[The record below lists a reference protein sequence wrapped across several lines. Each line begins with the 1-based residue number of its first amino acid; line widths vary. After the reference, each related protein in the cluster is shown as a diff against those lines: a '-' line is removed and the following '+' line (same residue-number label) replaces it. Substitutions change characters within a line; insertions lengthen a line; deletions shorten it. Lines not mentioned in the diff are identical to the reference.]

1 MADKIEPK
9 KAQGN
14 LPGGNPAAAHSTDQ
28 PIPVKK
34 PGTRPA
40 AVQRGTPW
48 VDNLLMPALAV
59 FTGLVVGGVIIAVS
73 NDAAIAAWGNL
84 FHNPIGAFKASWD
97 AMFQAYSALF
107 AGALGN
113 PADLIAGFSTYFATG
128 QTAALYK
135 AIYPFTESLVVTT
148 PYIFLGLAV
157 AIGFRCGLFN
167 IGAEGQFFMG
177 ALGSAFVGYSI
188 VGLPWFIHLPLA
200 MLGGAL
206 AGAIWGAI
214 PGYLKAK
221 FGAHEVVNTIM
232 MNWIAF
238 RLSDWLLNG
247 PMKAKG
253 FRPVTPNVEVT
264 AELPRFFPDPLRF
277 NWGFVIALL
286 FAVLVYW
293 FLFKTTLGFEIRAVG
308 ANPDAA
314 KYAGMSVMRNFV
326 LVMTLSGA
334 MAGLAGATQV
344 LGTDHWVGQGFSA
357 GFGFDSIALALLGK
371 SHPLGVVLA
380 ALLFGILRGGATSM
394 QSLAG
399 ISIYIISVIQG
410 MVIIFVAAPGIIRWL
425 YRLRVGVGEQTVLTR
440 GWGK

>member
-1 MADKIEPK
+1 MADEKEVK
-9 KAQGN
+9 QKNQ
-14 LPGGNPAAAHSTDQ
+14 TDG
-28 PIPVKK
+28 KRN
-34 PGTRPA
+34 TA
-40 AVQRGTPW
+40 W
-48 VDNLLMPALAV
+48 VDNLLMPTLAV
-59 FTGLVVGGVIIAVS
+59 FTGLVVGGLIIAAA
-73 NDAAIAAWGNL
+73 NDAAIAAWRDF
-84 FHNPIGAFKASWD
+84 FHAPGAAFKASWD
-97 AMFQAYSALF
+97 AVITAYTALF
-107 AGALGN
+107 GGALGN
-113 PADLIAGFSTYFATG
+113 PQNIMAGFRTYFATG

-135 AIYPFTESLVVTT
+135 AIYPFTESLVLAT
-148 PYIFLGLAV
+148 PYIFAGLAV
-157 AIGFRCGLFN
+157 ALGFRCGLFN

-177 ALGSAFVGYSI
+177 ALGAAFVGYSI
-188 VGLPWFIHLPLA
+188 TGLPWFIHLPLA
-200 MLGGAL
+200 LLGGAV

-238 RLSDWLLNG
+238 RLSDWLLTG
-247 PMKAKG
+247 PMKAQG
-253 FRPVTPNVEVT
+253 YRPVTPNIEAT

-277 NWGFVIALL
+277 NWGFPLALL
-286 FAVLVYW
+286 FAFLVYW

-314 KYAGMSVMRNFV
+314 KYSGMSVVRNFV
-326 LVMTLSGA
+326 LVMTLSG
-334 MAGLAGATQV
+334 MLAGLAGTVQV

-399 ISIYIISVIQG
+399 IPIHIISVIQG
-410 MVIIFVAAPGIIRWL
+410 MIIIFIAAPEIIRWI
-425 YRLRVGVGEQTVLTR
+425 YHLRIGGADRTVLTR